1 MPGLEARELSL
12 PMRSDAMPCKEDHV
26 LPHKPAAKFDGV
38 TWDPSRLG
46 TPRKRLVLRD
56 RSGSLSDRVG
66 REGCLF
72 GIGEG
77 FLEDEDDTGGP
88 SSQLGDFVG
97 LENVSSSSS
106 LVRRRLRG
114 RRVVE
119 LLTEAV
125 EDGGRSTFMA
135 VTANL
140 GFVKKVTCGL
150 GGYTQAH

>member
-1 MPGLEARELSL
+1 MPGLEALELSL
-12 PMRSDAMPCKEDHV
+12 PIRSDAMPCKDDHV
-26 LPHKPAAKFDGV
+26 LPHKPAAKLDGV
-38 TWDPSRLG
+38 TWDPNRLG
-46 TPRKRLVLRD
+46 TPKKRLVLRD
-56 RSGSLSDRVG
+56 RSDSLSDRFG

-77 FLEDEDDTGGP
+77 FLEDKDDTAGP
-88 SSQLGDFVG
+88 SSQLGDFV
-97 LENVSSSSS
+97 EVANVSSSSS

-140 GFVKKVTCGL
+140 GFVKKLTCGS
-150 GGYTQAH
+150 GG

>member
-1 MPGLEARELSL
+1 
-12 PMRSDAMPCKEDHV
+12 MPCKEDHV

-38 TWDPSRLG
+38 TWDPSKLG

-77 FLEDEDDTGGP
+77 FLEDEDDTAGP
-88 SSQLGDFVG
+88 SSQLVDFVG
-97 LENVSSSSS
+97 DENVSCSSS

-150 GGYTQAH
+150 GG

>member
-1 MPGLEARELSL
+1 
-12 PMRSDAMPCKEDHV
+12 MPCKEDHV
-26 LPHKPAAKFDGV
+26 LPHKPAAKLDV
-38 TWDPSRLG
+38 ATWDPSRLG
-46 TPRKRLVLRD
+46 TPNKRLVLRD
-56 RSGSLSDRVG
+56 LSGSLSDRVG

-77 FLEDEDDTGGP
+77 FLEDDDDTAGP

-97 LENVSSSSS
+97 VAKLSPSSS

-140 GFVKKVTCGL
+140 GFVKKLTCGL
-150 GGYTQAH
+150 GG

>member
-12 PMRSDAMPCKEDHV
+12 PIRSDAMPCKEDHV
-26 LPHKPAAKFDGV
+26 LPHKPAAKLDGV

-56 RSGSLSDRVG
+56 RSGPLSDRVG

-72 GIGEG
+72 GIGDG
-77 FLEDEDDTGGP
+77 FLDDDDDTAGP
-88 SSQLGDFVG
+88 STQLGLSVG
-97 LENVSSSSS
+97 VENVFSSSS

-140 GFVKKVTCGL
+140 GLVKKVTCGL
-150 GGYTQAH
+150 GG

>member
-1 MPGLEARELSL
+1 MPGLEALELSL
-12 PMRSDAMPCKEDHV
+12 PIRSDAMPCKEDHV
-26 LPHKPAAKFDGV
+26 LPHKPAAKLDGV

-46 TPRKRLVLRD
+46 TPKNRLVLRD

-77 FLEDEDDTGGP
+77 FLEDDDDTAGP
-88 SSQLGDFVG
+88 SSQLRDFAGVAK
-97 LENVSSSSS
+97 VSSSSS

-140 GFVKKVTCGL
+140 GFVKKLTCGL
-150 GGYTQAH
+150 GG

>member
-1 MPGLEARELSL
+1 MPGLETRELSL
-12 PMRSDAMPCKEDHV
+12 PVRSDAMPCKEDHV

-46 TPRKRLVLRD
+46 TPGKRLVLRD

-77 FLEDEDDTGGP
+77 FLEDEDDTAGP
-88 SSQLGDFVG
+88 SSQPVDFVG
-97 LENVSSSSS
+97 VENVSSSSS

-150 GGYTQAH
+150 GG